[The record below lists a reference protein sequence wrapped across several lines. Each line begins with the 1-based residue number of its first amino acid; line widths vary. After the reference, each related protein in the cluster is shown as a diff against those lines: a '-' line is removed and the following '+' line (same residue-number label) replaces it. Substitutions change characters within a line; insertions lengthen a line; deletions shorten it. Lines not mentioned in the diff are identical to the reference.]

1 MAKKV
6 LIVDDE
12 DLVRNYVRRALA
24 SRGWEITEANNGA
37 AALALL
43 EGREF
48 DAVVCD
54 LKMPDLRGEEV
65 VRQIRELRPAMK
77 VVVITGSVSNITTPI
92 VPGVEVD
99 GFLIKPFGIDE
110 IRDLLEKLTNPG
122 PTPREEK
129 H

>member
-24 SRGWEITEANNGA
+24 SRGWEIAEARHGA
-37 AALALL
+37 EALALL

-54 LKMPDLRGEEV
+54 LKMPDVRGEEV
-65 VRQIRELRPAMK
+65 VQRIRERRPAMK
-77 VVVITGSVSNITTPI
+77 IVVITGSVSNLASPL
-92 VPGVEVD
+92 VPGVTID

-110 IRDLLEKLTNPG
+110 IRGLLDKLV
-122 PTPREEK
+122 K
-129 H
+129 S